1 MVEKTLK
8 NVRKAFLDYFSSK
21 EHQIVE
27 SSNLVPSND
36 PTLMFTNSGMVQFK
50 NVFTGLEK
58 RPYKRAVTSQKCV
71 RAGGKH
77 NDLEN
82 VGYTPRHHTFFEML
96 GNFSFGDYFKDVAI
110 ELAWDLITNEFQISK
125 DRLSVSVYAED
136 KEAFDL
142 WKKIA
147 GLPEN
152 RIYKI
157 ATNDNFWSMGEFGP
171 CGPCSEI
178 FYDHGEHL
186 KGGPPGSKDQDGDR
200 FIEIWNLVFMQFEQ
214 ISKEKRV
221 NLPKPS
227 VDTGMGLER
236 ISALLQGTHDNYETD
251 HFKTLI
257 EASSNLTRTK
267 ATKEN
272 IASHRVIADH
282 LRAGSFLIAEGVL
295 PSNEGRGYVLRRI
308 MRRGM
313 RHSHALGSKE
323 SIFYKMVPTL
333 IKEMSDSY
341 PELKRAEPL
350 ITETL
355 KTEEEKFSSLL
366 NRGIEILNENLNK
379 VKNNS
384 FPGEVAFK
392 LYDTYGFPLDLTAD
406 ILKNKNIKIDN
417 VGFDREME
425 KSKKLARANW
435 KGSGDKSLEEKWFKV
450 REQLIPTEFLGYE
463 FDKLEG
469 IVLKISKG
477 KDFVKEAKAGDK
489 IEVVTNQT
497 PFYAESGGQIGDK
510 GIIYSNDCKITIED
524 TQKKMGDLH
533 VHYGKIEKGTLKVN
547 QNVNLEIDV
556 LRRNNARAY
565 HSATHLLHEALRR
578 TLGKHVAQ
586 KGSSVS
592 PEKLRF
598 DFSHNKP
605 IEKKEIEKIEKY
617 VNDMVNTTADVK
629 TRIMTPKEAV
639 EKGALAMFGEKY
651 GDEVRVLSMGKENDG
666 YFSTELCGGT
676 HVKNTKDI
684 GKFKIIDQSSIAAGI
699 RRIEALRD
707 KQLEAYEKLQEDK
720 KSKQDDEIS
729 GQIYSLK
736 FQIKKYKIDPVI
748 NKDLTSVENLKNLK
762 TQLDKIKV
770 ESILKDKT
778 KNIIKDQTVLG
789 ADPKKNYTFRF
800 QLLHDF
806 PTKELRNV
814 VDQGKKEIKHG
825 LIVVLCSYEGKAGVA
840 VGVTEKLTNRIDSI
854 QIVKEISKILGG
866 KGGGGRKDFAQA
878 GGQNLEE
885 LKNVHDFLQ
894 KKMKTM

>member
-1 MVEKTLK
+1 MAEKTLK
-8 NVRKAFLDYFSSK
+8 DVRKSFLDYFSK
-21 EHQIVE
+21 KNHEIVD

-58 RPYKRAVTSQKCV
+58 RKYKRAVTSQKCV

-110 ELAWDLITNEFQISK
+110 ELAWNLITKEFQIAK
-125 DRLSVSVYAED
+125 DKLSVSVYSED
-136 KEAFDL
+136 KEAFNL

-147 GLPEN
+147 GLPES

-157 ATNDNFWSMGEFGP
+157 STSDNFWSMGDLGP

-200 FIEIWNLVFMQFEQ
+200 FIEIWNLVFMQYEQ
-214 ISKEKRV
+214 ISKDKRI

-236 ISALLQGTHDNYETD
+236 ISALLQGTHDNYLTD

-257 EASSNLTRTK
+257 DASSKLTKTK
-267 ATKEN
+267 INKEN
-272 IASHRVIADH
+272 ISSHRVIADH
-282 LRAGSFLIAEGVL
+282 LRASSFLIAEGVL

-313 RHSHALGSKE
+313 RHSHTLGSKE
-323 SIFYKMVPTL
+323 LIFYQMVPTL

-350 ITETL
+350 IMETL
-355 KTEEEKFSSLL
+355 RTEEEKFSSLL

-379 VKNNS
+379 VKNNY

-406 ILKNKNIKIDN
+406 ILKNKNIKVDN
-417 VGFDREME
+417 AGFEKEMQ
-425 KSKKLARANW
+425 KSKTLARANW

-450 REQLIPTEFLGYE
+450 REELNPTEFLGYE

-477 KDFVKEAKAGDK
+477 KDFVKEAKVGEEV
-489 IEVVTNQT
+489 EVVTNQT
-497 PFYAESGGQIGDK
+497 PFYAESGGQIGDR
-510 GIIYSNDCKITIED
+510 GIIYSNDCKISIED
-524 TQKKMGDLH
+524 TQKKIGDLH

-556 LRRNNARAY
+556 RRRNNARAY

-578 TLGKHVAQ
+578 TLGKHVTQ
-586 KGSSVS
+586 KGSLVS

-598 DFSHNKP
+598 DFSHNKI
-605 IEKKEIEKIEKY
+605 IEEKELKKIEKY
-617 VNDMVNTTADVK
+617 VNDMINTAADVK

-651 GDEVRVLSMGKENDG
+651 GDEVRVLSMGKENGG

-676 HVKNTKDI
+676 HVKNTSHI
-684 GKFKIIDQSSIAAGI
+684 GKFAIISQSSIAAGV
-699 RRIEALRD
+699 RRVEALRGEHLSNHLNKLKEATEKSIKTNQESID
-707 KQLEAYEKLQEDK
+707 EILKVLKSKIINPVDVSNLQPLEQMKRLNKQMDEVHVQMVIEDK
-720 KSKQDDEIS
+720 KR
-729 GQIYSLK
+729 
-736 FQIKKYKIDPVI
+736 
-748 NKDLTSVENLKNLK
+748 
-762 TQLDKIKV
+762 
-770 ESILKDKT
+770 
-778 KNIIKDQTVLG
+778 NIIKDKKIGSFILRYQVL
-789 ADPKKNYTFRF
+789 T
-800 QLLHDF
+800 DF
-806 PTKELRNV
+806 PPKELRRII
-814 VDQGKKEIKHG
+814 DQGKKDIKKG
-825 LIVVLCSYEGKAGVA
+825 IIVGFAIHEEKVGVA
-840 VGVTEKLTNRIDSI
+840 IGLTNELTKKYDAVSL
-854 QIVKEISKILGG
+854 VKIASEVLGG

-878 GGQNLEE
+878 GGVNKDKIEE
-885 LKNVHDFLQ
+885 AFKTLG
-894 KKMKTM
+894 KKIN

>member
-1 MVEKTLK
+1 MDEKTLK
-8 NVRKAFLDYFSSK
+8 NVRKSFLDYFSK
-21 EHQIVE
+21 KNHKIVD

-50 NVFTGLEK
+50 NVFTGLEQ
-58 RPYKRAVTSQKCV
+58 RDYKRAVTSQKCV

-96 GNFSFGDYFKDVAI
+96 GNFSFGDYFKDTAI
-110 ELAWDLITNEFQISK
+110 ELAWNLITKEFGIQK
-125 DRLSVSVYAED
+125 DKLSVSVYSED
-136 KEAFDL
+136 KDAFNL

-147 GLPEN
+147 GLPES

-157 ATNDNFWSMGEFGP
+157 STSDNFWSMGDLGP

-178 FYDHGEHL
+178 FYDHGDHL
-186 KGGPPGSKDQDGDR
+186 QGGPPGSKNQDGDR

-214 ISKEKRV
+214 VSKDKRI

-236 ISALLQGTHDNYETD
+236 ISALLQGTHDNYEID

-257 EASSNLTRTK
+257 QASTELTKTK
-267 ATKEN
+267 ANKEN

-282 LRAGSFLIAEGVL
+282 LRASSFLIAEGVL

-313 RHSHALGSKE
+313 RHSHVLGSKQP
-323 SIFYKMVPTL
+323 IFYKMAPTL

-355 KTEEEKFSSLL
+355 KTEEEKFSTLL
-366 NRGIEILNENLNK
+366 ERGIEILNENINK
-379 VKNNS
+379 VKNNY
-384 FPGEVAFK
+384 FPGEAAFK

-406 ILKNKNIKIDN
+406 ILKNKNIKVDTAS
-417 VGFDREME
+417 FHREME

-435 KGSGDKSLEEKWFKV
+435 KGSGDKSLEQKWFKV
-450 REQLIPTEFLGYE
+450 REELSPTEFLGYE

-477 KDFVKEAKAGDK
+477 KDFVKEAKVGE
-489 IEVVTNQT
+489 EVEIVTNQT
-497 PFYAESGGQIGDK
+497 PFYAESGGQVGDK
-510 GIIYSNDCKITIED
+510 GIIYSNECKVVVED
-524 TQKKMGDLH
+524 TQKKMEDLY
-533 VHYGKIEKGTLKVN
+533 VHFGKVTKGSIKVN
-547 QNVNLEIDV
+547 QSVNMEINVS
-556 LRRNNARAY
+556 RRNNARAY

-578 TLGKHVAQ
+578 ILGKHVTQ
-586 KGSSVS
+586 KGSLVS

-605 IEKKEIEKIEKY
+605 IEKKDIEKIEKY
-617 VNDMVNTTADVK
+617 VNDMINTGADVK

-651 GDEVRVLSMGKENDG
+651 GDEVRVLSMGKENGG

-684 GKFKIIDQSSIAAGI
+684 GKFKIINQSSIAAGV
-699 RRIEALRD
+699 RRVEALRD
-707 KQLEAYEKLQEDK
+707 QQLEVYENSLKKDKSLKEKSLKDEIDLIKKELLKNNVNPDYKDELELSENIKNLNKQL
-720 KSKQDDEIS
+720 
-729 GQIYSLK
+729 
-736 FQIKKYKIDPVI
+736 
-748 NKDLTSVENLKNLK
+748 N
-762 TQLDKIKV
+762 KIKI
-770 ESILKDKT
+770 ENILKDKT
-778 KNIIKDQTVLG
+778 KNVIKDKKIDSFILRQQVLI
-789 ADPKKNYTFRF
+789 
-800 QLLHDF
+800 DF
-806 PTKELRNV
+806 PSKELRTV
-814 VDQGKKEIKHG
+814 IDQGKKDIKKG
-825 LIVVLCSYEGKAGVA
+825 IIVGFSIFDDKVGVA
-840 VGVTEKLTNRIDSI
+840 VGVTNDLTKKYDAVVL
-854 QIVKEISKILGG
+854 VKIASEILGG

-878 GGQNLEE
+878 GGINKEKVNEAFEALS
-885 LKNVHDFLQ
+885 
-894 KKMKTM
+894 KKIK

>member
-1 MVEKTLK
+1 M
-8 NVRKAFLDYFSSK
+8 D
-21 EHQIVE
+21 

-58 RPYKRAVTSQKCV
+58 RDYKRAVTSQKCV

-110 ELAWDLITNEFQISK
+110 ELAWNLITKEFQISK
-125 DRLSVSVYAED
+125 DKLSVSVYAED
-136 KEAFDL
+136 KESFDL

-157 ATNDNFWSMGEFGP
+157 ATNDNFWSMGDLGP

-214 ISKEKRV
+214 VSKDKRV

-236 ISALLQGTHDNYETD
+236 ISALLQGTHDNYEID

-257 EASSNLTRTK
+257 EASSNLTKTK

-282 LRAGSFLIAEGVL
+282 LRASSFLIAEGVL

-313 RHSHALGSKE
+313 RHSHTLGSKE
-323 SIFYKMVPTL
+323 PIFYKMVPTL

-406 ILKNKNIKIDN
+406 ILKNKNIKVDN
-417 VGFDREME
+417 AGFDREME

-450 REQLIPTEFLGYE
+450 REQLNPTEFLGYE

-469 IVLKISKG
+469 VILKISKG
-477 KDFVKEAKAGDK
+477 KDFVNEAKTGD
-489 IEVVTNQT
+489 EVEIVTNQT
-497 PFYAESGGQIGDK
+497 PFYAESGGQVGDQ
-510 GIIYSNDCKITIED
+510 GIIYSNDCKVVIED

-533 VHYGKIEKGTLKVN
+533 VHFGKVDKGSLKVN
-547 QNVNLEIDV
+547 QSVNLEIDV
-556 LRRNNARAY
+556 NRRNNARAY

-578 TLGKHVAQ
+578 TLGKHVTQ
-586 KGSSVS
+586 KGSLVS

-605 IEKKEIEKIEKY
+605 IEKKEIEKIEMY
-617 VNDMVNTTADVK
+617 VNDMVNTAADVK

-651 GDEVRVLSMGKENDG
+651 GDEVRVLSMGKENGG

-684 GKFKIIDQSSIAAGI
+684 GKFKIISQSSIAAGV
-699 RRIEALRD
+699 RRVEALRD
-707 KQLEAYEKLQEDK
+707 KQLDDYEK
-720 KSKQDDEIS
+720 
-729 GQIYSLK
+729 SLK
-736 FQIKKYKIDPVI
+736 KDKSLKEKTLKDQIDLIKKELSKYKVKPDY
-748 NKDLTSVENLKNLK
+748 KDDLELSENIKNLNK
-762 TQLDKIKV
+762 QLETIKIQN
-770 ESILKDKT
+770 IIKDKS
-778 KNIIKDQTVLG
+778 KNIIKDKKIGSFTLRHQVLI
-789 ADPKKNYTFRF
+789 
-800 QLLHDF
+800 DF
-806 PTKELRNV
+806 PTKELRKI
-814 VDQGKKEIKHG
+814 VDQSKQDIKEG
-825 LIVVLCSYEGKAGVA
+825 IVVGFSTFEGKVGVA
-840 VGVTEKLTNRIDSI
+840 VGVTNKLTKKYDAVML
-854 QIVKEISKILGG
+854 VKIASEVLGG

-878 GGQNLEE
+878 GGTNKDKIEE
-885 LKNVHDFLQ
+885 AFKTLS
-894 KKMKTM
+894 KKIN

>member
-1 MVEKTLK
+1 MRDKTLK
-8 NVRKAFLDYFSSK
+8 NVRKLFLSYFSK
-21 EHQIVE
+21 KNHQIVD

-58 RPYKRAVTSQKCV
+58 REYNRAVTSQKCV

-110 ELAWDLITNEFQISK
+110 ELAWNLITKEFQISK
-125 DRLSVSVYAED
+125 DRLCVSVYSED
-136 KEAFDL
+136 TEAFDL

-147 GLPEN
+147 GLPES

-157 ATNDNFWSMGEFGP
+157 STSDNFWSMGELGP

-214 ISKEKRV
+214 ISKDQRI

-236 ISALLQGTHDNYETD
+236 ISALLQGTHDNYQTD
-251 HFKTLI
+251 HFKSLI
-257 EASSNLTRTK
+257 NTSSNLTKTK
-267 ATKEN
+267 VTKEN
-272 IASHRVIADH
+272 ISSHRVIADH
-282 LRAGSFLIAEGVL
+282 LRASSFLIAEGVL

-313 RHSHALGSKE
+313 RHSHTLGSKE
-323 SIFYKMVPTL
+323 PIFYKMVPTL
-333 IKEMSDSY
+333 IDEMSNSY

-355 KTEEEKFSSLL
+355 KTEEEKFSLL
-366 NRGIEILNENLNK
+366 LQRGIEILNENLNK

-384 FPGEVAFK
+384 LPGEVAFK

-406 ILKNKNIKIDN
+406 ILKNKNIKVDN
-417 VGFDREME
+417 DGFDKEMQ
-425 KSKKLARANW
+425 KSKELARSNW

-450 REQLIPTEFLGYE
+450 REKINPTEFLGYE
-463 FDKLEG
+463 FNKIEGVVIKLS
-469 IVLKISKG
+469 IG
-477 KDFVKEAKAGDK
+477 KNFVNEAKDGD
-489 IEVVTNQT
+489 EVEIITNQT
-497 PFYAESGGQIGDK
+497 PFYAESGGQVGDQ
-510 GIIYSNDCKITIED
+510 GIIYSDVCKITIND

-547 QNVNLEIDV
+547 QTVNLEIDV
-556 LRRNNARAY
+556 NRRNNTRAY

-578 TLGKHVAQ
+578 TLGKHVTQ
-586 KGSSVS
+586 KGSLVS
-592 PEKLRF
+592 SEKLRF

-605 IEKKEIEKIEKY
+605 IEKKEIDKIENY
-617 VNDMVNTTADVK
+617 VNEMVKTAADVK

-639 EKGALAMFGEKY
+639 SKGALAMFGEKY
-651 GDEVRVLSMGKENDG
+651 GEEVRVLSMGKENGG

-684 GKFKIIDQSSIAAGI
+684 GKFKIINQSSIAAGV
-699 RRIEALRD
+699 RRVEALRE
-707 KQLEAYEKLQEDK
+707 KQLEEYEK
-720 KSKQDDEIS
+720 
-729 GQIYSLK
+729 SLK
-736 FQIKKYKIDPVI
+736 
-748 NKDLTSVENLKNLK
+748 KDKSAREKNLK
-762 TQLDKIKV
+762 DQIDLIKRELIKYKKKPDYNEDLELSENIKNLNKQLDKIKIQNIV
-770 ESILKDKT
+770 KDKN
-778 KNIIKDQTVLG
+778 KNIIKDKKIGSFTLRHQVL
-789 ADPKKNYTFRF
+789 T
-800 QLLHDF
+800 DF
-806 PTKELRNV
+806 PPKELRNII
-814 VDQGKKEIKHG
+814 DQSKKDIKKG
-825 LIVVLCSYEGKAGVA
+825 IVVGFSTFEGKVGVA
-840 VGVTEKLTNRIDSI
+840 VGITNELTKKYNAVSLVK
-854 QIVKEISKILGG
+854 IVSEVIGG
-866 KGGGGRKDFAQA
+866 KGGGGRNDFAQA
-878 GGQNLEE
+878 GGVDKDKIDEA
-885 LKNVHDFLQ
+885 LKILI
-894 KKMKTM
+894 KKIS

>member
-1 MVEKTLK
+1 MSNSTEQI
-8 NVRKAFLDYFSSK
+8 RRSFLNYFSSVK
-21 EHQIVE
+21 HEEV
-27 SSNLVPSND
+27 SSSPLIPQEDPS
-36 PTLMFTNSGMVQFK
+36 LLFTNAGMVQFK
-50 NVFTGLEK
+50 NIFTGKEK
-58 RPYKRAVTSQKCV
+58 ALYKRATTSQKCL

-110 ELAWDLITNEFQISK
+110 ELAWNLITKEFQISK
-125 DRLSVSVYAED
+125 DRLSVSVYSED

-147 GLPEN
+147 GLPES

-157 ATNDNFWSMGEFGP
+157 STSDNFWSMGDLGP

-214 ISKEKRV
+214 ISKDKRI

-257 EASSNLTRTK
+257 EASSNLSKTK
-267 ATKEN
+267 VTKEN
-272 IASHRVIADH
+272 ISSHRVIADH
-282 LRAGSFLIAEGVL
+282 LRASAFLIAEGVL

-313 RHSHALGSKE
+313 RHSHTLGSKDP
-323 SIFYKMVPTL
+323 IFYKMIPTL
-333 IKEMSDSY
+333 IKEMSDTY

-355 KTEEEKFSSLL
+355 KTEEEKFSLLL
-366 NRGIEILNENLNK
+366 NRGIEILNENLSK

-384 FPGEVAFK
+384 LPGEIAFK

-406 ILKNKNIKIDN
+406 ILKNKNIKVDN
-417 VGFDREME
+417 KGFEKEME

-435 KGSGDKSLEEKWFKV
+435 KGSGDRSLEEKWFKI
-450 REQLIPTEFLGYE
+450 REQVNHTEFLGYE
-463 FDKLEG
+463 SDKLEG
-469 IVLKISKG
+469 VVLKIFKG
-477 KDFVKEAKAGDK
+477 KDFVKEAKTND
-489 IEVVTNQT
+489 EVEIITNQT
-497 PFYAESGGQIGDK
+497 PFYAESGGQVGDQ
-510 GIIYSNDCKITIED
+510 GIIYSNDCKVIVKD
-524 TQKKMGDLH
+524 TQKKIGDLH
-533 VHYGKIEKGTLKVN
+533 VHYGKIEKGSLKVN
-547 QNVNLEIDV
+547 QTVSLEIDV
-556 LRRNNARAY
+556 NRRNNARAY

-578 TLGKHVAQ
+578 TLGKHVTQ
-586 KGSSVS
+586 KGSLVT

-617 VNDMVNTTADVK
+617 VNEMVNKANDVK
-629 TRIMTPKEAV
+629 TRIMTTKEAV
-639 EKGALAMFGEKY
+639 AKGALAMFGEKY
-651 GDEVRVLSMGKENDG
+651 GDEVRVLSMGKENGG

-684 GKFKIIDQSSIAAGI
+684 GRFKIINQSSIAAGV
-699 RRIEALRD
+699 RRVEALRE
-707 KQLEAYEKLQEDK
+707 KQLEDYEK
-720 KSKQDDEIS
+720 
-729 GQIYSLK
+729 SLK
-736 FQIKKYKIDPVI
+736 KEKSLKE
-748 NKDLTSVENLKNLK
+748 KNLKNEIDVIKKELSK
-762 TQLDKIKV
+762 YKVIPDYKDDLELSENIKNLNKQLDKIK
-770 ESILKDKT
+770 IQDIIKNKN
-778 KNIIKDQTVLG
+778 KNIIKDKKISSFILRYQVLI
-789 ADPKKNYTFRF
+789 DLP
-800 QLLHDF
+800 
-806 PTKELRNV
+806 PKELRNI
-814 VDQGKKEIKHG
+814 VDQSKKEIKEG
-825 LIVVLCSYEGKAGVA
+825 VVVGFSTFEDKVGVA
-840 VGVTEKLTNRIDSI
+840 VGVTNKLSKKYDAVSL
-854 QIVKEISKILGG
+854 VKIASEILGG

-878 GGQNLEE
+878 GGANKDKIEE
-885 LKNVHDFLQ
+885 AFKILS
-894 KKMKTM
+894 KKII

>member
-1 MVEKTLK
+1 MAEKTLK
-8 NVRKAFLDYFSSK
+8 NVRKSFLNYFSGK
-21 EHQIVE
+21 KHKIVD

-58 RPYKRAVTSQKCV
+58 RNYKRAVTSQKCV

-110 ELAWDLITNEFQISK
+110 ELAWNLITKEFQISK
-125 DRLSVSVYAED
+125 DKLSVSVYAED

-157 ATNDNFWSMGEFGP
+157 ATNDNFWSMGDLGP

-178 FYDHGEHL
+178 FYDHGDHL
-186 KGGPPGSKDQDGDR
+186 EGGPPGSKNQDGDR
-200 FIEIWNLVFMQFEQ
+200 FIEIWNLVFMQYEQ
-214 ISKEKRV
+214 ISKDKRI

-236 ISALLQGTHDNYETD
+236 ISALLQGTHDNYEID

-257 EASSNLTRTK
+257 QTSSNLTKTNVNK
-267 ATKEN
+267 KN

-282 LRAGSFLIAEGVL
+282 LRASSFLIAEGVL

-313 RHSHALGSKE
+313 RHSHTLGSKE
-323 SIFYKMVPTL
+323 PIFYKMVPTL

-341 PELKRAEPL
+341 PELKLAEPL

-379 VKNNS
+379 IKNNS

-406 ILKNKNIKIDN
+406 ILKSKNIKVDSA
-417 VGFDREME
+417 GFDKEME

-450 REQLIPTEFLGYE
+450 RENLKPTEFLGYE
-463 FDKLEG
+463 FNKLEG
-469 IVLKISKG
+469 VVLKISKG
-477 KDFVKEAKAGDK
+477 NDFVKEAKAGEE
-489 IEVVTNQT
+489 IEIVTNQT
-497 PFYAESGGQIGDK
+497 PFYAESGGQVGDK
-510 GIIYSNDCKITIED
+510 GIIYSNDCKVVIED

-533 VHYGKIEKGTLKVN
+533 VHLGKVDKGILKVN
-547 QNVNLEIDV
+547 QNVNMEIDIN
-556 LRRNNARAY
+556 RRNNARAY

-578 TLGKHVAQ
+578 TLGKHVTQ
-586 KGSSVS
+586 KGSLVS

-598 DFSHNKP
+598 DFSHNKS

-617 VNDMVNTTADVK
+617 VNDMVNTETDVK
-629 TRIMTPKEAV
+629 TRIMTPKQAV

-651 GDEVRVLSMGKENDG
+651 GDEVRVLSMGKENG
-666 YFSTELCGGT
+666 SYFSTELCGGT

-684 GKFKIIDQSSIAAGI
+684 GKFKIISQSSIAAGV
-699 RRIEALRD
+699 RRVEALRE
-707 KQLEAYEKLQEDK
+707 KQLEDYEKSSEK
-720 KSKQDDEIS
+720 E
-729 GQIYSLK
+729 
-736 FQIKKYKIDPVI
+736 
-748 NKDLTSVENLKNLK
+748 KDLKEK
-762 TQLDKIKV
+762 
-770 ESILKDKT
+770 ILKDQINLIKEELLSL
-778 KNIIKDQTVLG
+778 KVKPDYKEDLEISENIKNLNKQLDSIKIQNIIKDKSKNVIIDKKVGSFILRYQVL
-789 ADPKKNYTFRF
+789 A
-800 QLLHDF
+800 DF
-806 PTKELRNV
+806 PPKELRNI
-814 VDQGKKEIKHG
+814 VDQSKKDIKQG
-825 LIVVLCSYEGKAGVA
+825 IIVGFSTFEGKVGVA
-840 VGVTEKLTNRIDSI
+840 IGITNELTKKYDAVAL
-854 QIVKEISKILGG
+854 VKVASEVLGG

-878 GGQNLEE
+878 GGLNKDKISEAF
-885 LKNVHDFLQ
+885 KTVS
-894 KKMKTM
+894 KKIN